1 LKSKGGVMVSV
12 VTTGEKRDSTVSMS
26 DQLSIPSIS
35 IASDYKADFGIAE
48 LSPSNFEASSS
59 LVDNLDI
66 ESQGPS
72 HQLEGTILTDPPTSH
87 VLDTAELTPHP
98 YAADVADTV

>member
-1 LKSKGGVMVSV
+1 
-12 VTTGEKRDSTVSMS
+12 MS

-35 IASDYKADFGIAE
+35 IASDYKPDFGIAE
-48 LSPSNFEASSS
+48 LSPSNSEASSS
-59 LVDNLDI
+59 LVDSPEI
-66 ESQGPS
+66 ESQGQSQGQS
-72 HQLEGTILTDPPTSH
+72 HQLEGTTLTAPPTSR